1 MIRIVLDT
9 NVLVAG
15 LLSDKGP
22 PGQIVDLIIIGEIE
36 IACDSRILAEYR
48 DVVARPKLRIKQSD
62 AEDVLQHIEHN
73 AVRVKPRPWPIALP
87 DPDDEPFLAVA
98 EVAQAICLVTGNI
111 RHFPPKSRGTV
122 RVLTPRQFV
131 DSLSEQSTNDQ

>member
-22 PGQIVDLIIIGEIE
+22 PGQIVDLIITGEIDV
-36 IACDSRILAEYR
+36 ACDSRILAEYR
-48 DVVARPKLRIKQSD
+48 DVVARPELRIKQSD
-62 AEDVLQHIEHN
+62 AEDVLQYLERI
-73 AVRVKPRPWPIALP
+73 ALRVTPARWPEALP

-98 EVAQAICLVTGNI
+98 EAAQAVCLVTGNV
-111 RHFPPKSRGTV
+111 RHFPPESRRRTDYPTHQLQ
-122 RVLTPRQFV
+122 RKTLFR
-131 DSLSEQSTNDQ
+131 LR

>member
-15 LLSDKGP
+15 LMSDKGP
-22 PGQIVDLIIIGEIE
+22 PGQIVDLIITGEIE
-36 IACDSRILAEYR
+36 VACDPRILAEYR
-48 DVVARPKLRIKQSD
+48 EVVARPALRIKQSD
-62 AEDVLQHIEHN
+62 AEDVLQHIEST
-73 AVRVKPRPWPIALP
+73 ALRVEPGRWPEVLP

-98 EVAQAICLVTGNI
+98 EAARAICLVTGNV
-111 RHFPPKSRGTV
+111 RHFPPKACGSV

-131 DSLSEQSTNDQ
+131 DSLNEAI

>member
-48 DVVARPKLRIKQSD
+48 DVVERPKLRI
-62 AEDVLQHIEHN
+62 
-73 AVRVKPRPWPIALP
+73 
-87 DPDDEPFLAVA
+87 
-98 EVAQAICLVTGNI
+98 
-111 RHFPPKSRGTV
+111 
-122 RVLTPRQFV
+122 
-131 DSLSEQSTNDQ
+131 

>member
-15 LLSDKGP
+15 LLSGKGP
-22 PGQIVDLIIIGEIE
+22 PGQIIDLIITGEIDV
-36 IACDSRILAEYR
+36 ACDSRILAEYR
-48 DVVARPKLRIKQSD
+48 EVVARPELRIKQSE
-62 AEDVLQHIEHN
+62 AEDVLQHIDRI
-73 AVRVKPRPWPIALP
+73 AMRVTPMRWPESLP

-98 EVAQAICLVTGNI
+98 EAARAICLVTGNTK
-111 RHFPPKSRGTV
+111 HFPPESRGSV

-131 DSLSEQSTNDQ
+131 DSLNEAKRE